1 MVVKLNLNDSFRC
14 FLYFIFYLAT
24 YYKNI
29 GHIIKYIVERLRL
42 SSFDLLFDFGF
53 FIFLFFTN

>member
-14 FLYFIFYLAT
+14 FLYFIFYLTT